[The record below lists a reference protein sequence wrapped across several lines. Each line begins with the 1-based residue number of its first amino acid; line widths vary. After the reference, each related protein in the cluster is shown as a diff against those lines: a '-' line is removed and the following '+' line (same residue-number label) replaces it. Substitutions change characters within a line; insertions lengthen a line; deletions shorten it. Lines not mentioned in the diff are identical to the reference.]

1 MRHLIASLT
10 TAGLS
15 AGLIGAA
22 SAADLPRPAPAPVY
36 LKAQPAPSVSWG
48 GFYVGANAGFID
60 ATGRTN
66 TDATIFSFPS
76 DPTTSTTLAA
86 AATNRLNN
94 GGSGFLG
101 GVQFGYNT
109 MLTPSFLAGLETD
122 IQGSSLRR
130 TSNLSNAVLTNLAGG
145 EGGLNAGNWVTGTS
159 VSNKLDYLG
168 TLRGRLGVT
177 ASPNLLFYGTGGL
190 AYGGVSSSTSMS
202 IAANNLDGTPVFG
215 VTPTST
221 AGSMSGTLTG
231 WTAGA
236 GAEWMF
242 VPGWTTKLEYLHY
255 DLGKTT
261 YLTGGYSIATGPTG
275 LPGNGVAAIAT
286 STSAQFR
293 GDIVRVG
300 VNYLFH

>member
-1 MRHLIASLT
+1 MRRRLIASLT

-15 AGLIGAA
+15 AGLIVAA
-22 SAADLPRPAPAPVY
+22 SAADLPRPALAPVY
-36 LKAQPAPSVSWG
+36 LKAQPPVSFSWG

-66 TDATIFSFPS
+66 TDATILSFPT

-86 AATNRLNN
+86 AATNQLNS
-94 GGSGFLG
+94 GRSGFLG
-101 GVQFGYNT
+101 GAQFGYNY

-130 TSNLSNAVLTNLAGG
+130 TPNLSNAVLTNLASLS
-145 EGGLNAGNWVTGTS
+145 ESPLNTGHWVTGTS
-159 VSNKLDYLG
+159 VSSKLDYLG
-168 TLRGRLGVT
+168 TLRARLGVT
-177 ASPNLLFYGTGGL
+177 ATPNVLLYGTGGL

-202 IAANNLDGTPVFG
+202 IAANNLDGSPVGG

-221 AGSMSGTLTG
+221 AGSMSGTRTG

-242 VPGWTTKLEYLHY
+242 LPGWTTKLEYLHY
-255 DLGKTT
+255 DLGKIT
-261 YLTGGYSIATGPTG
+261 YQTVDTALRSVRPPCRATGLHRSERARPR
-275 LPGNGVAAIAT
+275 NSEVT
-286 STSAQFR
+286 SSASA
-293 GDIVRVG
+293 
-300 VNYLFH
+300 